1 MPTIY
6 EKADEDVIELIAE
19 VMREHHPVLTC
30 VGLRLDVLMAEVR
43 DANGL
48 LLPRPAIKAHGYEA
62 DAKIKATP
70 LDQRTIGMGDALL
83 VIDAQRW
90 GLMSDE
96 QQRALIDHELYHVQV
111 EREGGGF
118 LEIESDKRLNGTPK
132 LDDIDRPKLKMRL
145 HDWQLGGFLDIAR
158 RHGEHATEVRAA
170 RSVRRDDG
178 QYVWDWAGHPVADAA
193 GKIADSVLNHGGS
206 VKLSSGDMS
215 VTIDQNAA
223 RRIKANVERMQ
234 HAAAV

>member
-1 MPTIY
+1 MPTVY
-6 EKADEDVIELIAE
+6 EKADEEVRELIAD
-19 VMREHHPVLTC
+19 VMRTHHPVLTC

-43 DANGL
+43 DGNGAL
-48 LLPRPAIKAHGYEA
+48 LSRPAVKAHGYEA
-62 DAKIKATP
+62 DAKIKAIP
-70 LDQRTIGMGDALL
+70 LDQRTAGLGDALL

-90 GLMSDE
+90 GAMSAA
-96 QQRALIDHELYHVQV
+96 QQRALIDHELYHLQV
-111 EREGGGF
+111 ERDGGGF
-118 LEIESDKRLNGTPK
+118 LEIGSDGRLDGTPK
-132 LDDIDRPKLKMRL
+132 LDDIDRPKLKLRL

-158 RHGEHATEVRAA
+158 RHGDNAPEVRAA
-170 RSVRRDDG
+170 HAVRGDGG